1 MHLQKGLVYLSAKM
15 FLLLLLHFWN
25 YKPSPNGQ
33 IMSFIGAEAHL
44 EKRLVGAES
53 YKVLKIIHCR
63 ISSTEKIEED
73 VKLQSYILSFLFFF
87 AG

>member
-1 MHLQKGLVYLSAKM
+1 
-15 FLLLLLHFWN
+15 
-25 YKPSPNGQ
+25 
-33 IMSFIGAEAHL
+33 MSFIGAQAHL

-73 VKLQSYILSFLFFF
+73 VKLQSIILCFLFFF
-87 AG
+87 SPDENACKGLHESTENCWSSF

>member
-1 MHLQKGLVYLSAKM
+1 
-15 FLLLLLHFWN
+15 
-25 YKPSPNGQ
+25 
-33 IMSFIGAEAHL
+33 MSFIGAEAHL

>member
-1 MHLQKGLVYLSAKM
+1 
-15 FLLLLLHFWN
+15 
-25 YKPSPNGQ
+25 
-33 IMSFIGAEAHL
+33 MSFIGAQAHL

-73 VKLQSYILSFLFFF
+73 VKLQSIILCFLFFF
-87 AG
+87 RRMKTRVKVSMKVQRIAGALSRMSI